1 MDIDPHERKYDPL
14 SMKDRTMTRHFWS
27 ISQGRRA
34 HPLYGRVQTCRVPG
48 KTPSA
53 SHKNVWHAFKA
64 DGTKLPGDF
73 TTAEKAKAAL
83 EMAYVTKDDKPEPA
97 LPKPKKAAKRPL
109 KTEKFRFQNGAL
121 LKYDATK
128 HAYVHCYSSLYAET
142 MEDAIRLYKASLER
156 K

>member
-1 MDIDPHERKYDPL
+1 
-14 SMKDRTMTRHFWS
+14 MTKHSWTFTK
-27 ISQGRRA
+27 GRRS
-34 HPLYGRVQTCRVPG
+34 HELYGHVEVVKVAG

-53 SHKNVWHAFKA
+53 GHKSVWHAYKA
-64 DGTKLPGDF
+64 DGTRITKDF
-73 TTAEKAKAAL
+73 DSAEKAKAAL

-109 KTEKFRFQNGAL
+109 KAEKFRFQNGAL
-121 LKYDATK
+121 LKYDATR

-142 MEDAIRLYKASLER
+142 IEDAIRLYKASLEH

>member
-1 MDIDPHERKYDPL
+1 
-14 SMKDRTMTRHFWS
+14 MTRHVWS
-27 ISQGRRA
+27 KSTGRQSHKLFGHVEVA
-34 HPLYGRVQTCRVPG
+34 KAAG

-53 SHKNVWHAFKA
+53 SPRNIWHAYKA
-64 DGTKLPGDF
+64 DGTRITKDF
-73 TTAEKAKAAL
+73 DSAEKAKAAL

-109 KTEKFRFQNGAL
+109 KTEKYRFQNGAL
-121 LKYDATK
+121 LKYDATR

-142 MEDAIRLYKASLER
+142 IEDAIRLYKASLEH